1 MASPQ
6 APTLAPARHF
16 GLIGWLG
23 YVPGNS
29 KPPVSP
35 LNSAQGAWQTRIP
48 AWEKKGT
55 QSQLRALF
63 GVL

>member
-6 APTLAPARHF
+6 ATPLAPARLF
-16 GLIGWLG
+16 GLIGCLG
-23 YVPGNS
+23 YVPGDS
-29 KPPVSP
+29 KLPVSP
-35 LNSAQGAWQTRIP
+35 LNSAQEAWQTRIP

-55 QSQLRALF
+55 QSQLRALI

>member
-6 APTLAPARHF
+6 ATPLAPALLF
-16 GLIGWLG
+16 GLIGGLD
-23 YVPGNS
+23 YVPGDS
-29 KPPVSP
+29 KLSVSP
-35 LNSAQGAWQTRIP
+35 LNSAQRAWQTRIP
-48 AWEKKGT
+48 VWEKKGT